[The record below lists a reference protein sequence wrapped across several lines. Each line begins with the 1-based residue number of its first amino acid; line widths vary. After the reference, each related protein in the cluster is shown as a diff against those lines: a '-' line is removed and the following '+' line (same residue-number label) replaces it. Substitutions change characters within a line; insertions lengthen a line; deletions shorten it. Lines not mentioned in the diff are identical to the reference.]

1 MEEFHLKKLSSLLS
15 FYIRDN
21 MAIELNFKLDNL
33 SEIAKKIVEN
43 SHSKILLF
51 YGEMGAGKTTLIS
64 AIVTELGSKDKA
76 SSPTFSIVNEY
87 KIPDGMLYHFDFY
100 RLKNQ
105 VEAMDMG
112 VEDYFYSGAW
122 NLIEWPEKI
131 MDLLPD
137 NITVIELSILD
148 DNSRLLKLS
157 EK

>member
-1 MEEFHLKKLSSLLS
+1 
-15 FYIRDN
+15 
-21 MAIELNFKLDNL
+21 
-33 SEIAKKIVEN
+33 
-43 SHSKILLF
+43 
-51 YGEMGAGKTTLIS
+51 MGAGKTTLIS
-64 AIVTELGSKDKA
+64 AIVSELGSKDKA

>member
-1 MEEFHLKKLSSLLS
+1 
-15 FYIRDN
+15 

-43 SHSKILLF
+43 AHSKILLF

>member
-1 MEEFHLKKLSSLLS
+1 
-15 FYIRDN
+15 

-43 SHSKILLF
+43 AHSKILLF

-64 AIVTELGSKDKA
+64 TIVSELGSKDKA

>member
-1 MEEFHLKKLSSLLS
+1 
-15 FYIRDN
+15 

-43 SHSKILLF
+43 AHSKILLF

-64 AIVTELGSKDKA
+64 AIVSELGSKDKA